1 MSEWD
6 REQREAY
13 LTLALVPG
21 IGAARLRA
29 LLQRFDL
36 PTGALAAPFEF
47 LCAVQGVSAAAAS
60 AIARADRRA
69 GRKALQT
76 LEQVGGSF
84 LLPHDPEFPDL
95 LRQIPEPPTYLFLQG
110 KAALLERPAVAIVG
124 SRDHSQ
130 YGAEVCRAIAR
141 AAAEAGLVVV
151 SGMARGLD
159 AVAHAGALDVNGAT
173 IGVLGNGL
181 GVIYP
186 AANRKLYEEV
196 SGQGLLLT
204 EFPPGERPGKGNF
217 PRRNRLISGLA
228 RVTVVVEAAKASG
241 ALQTVA
247 CAQEQGR
254 EVLAV
259 PGPITSIVSG
269 GTNGL
274 LRDGAGPLLELA
286 DLLDHYPELKRTE
299 SPTGSQPAS
308 EPLPL
313 ERRIL
318 NALQVEPLPAEQ
330 LVEVSG
336 APVTE
341 ALDVISALE
350 LRGKLRLGA
359 GGRYRLVVEGLF
371 R

>member
-13 LTLALVPG
+13 LSLALVPG
-21 IGAARLRA
+21 IGAARMGA
-29 LLQRFDL
+29 LLQRFEL
-36 PTGALAAPFEF
+36 PSGALTAPFE
-47 LCAVQGVSAAAAS
+47 LLRSVPDISPAAAT
-60 AIARADRRA
+60 AITLADRQA
-69 GRKALQT
+69 GGKALPA
-76 LEQVGGSF
+76 LEQSGGSF
-84 LLPHDPEFPDL
+84 LLPYDPGFPDRL
-95 LRQIPEPPTYLFLQG
+95 CDIPEPPTHLFVQG
-110 KAALLERPAVAIVG
+110 DLGLLERPAVAIVG

-130 YGAEVCRAIAR
+130 YGAEVCRAVAR

-159 AVAHAGALDVNGAT
+159 AVAHAGALDATGAT

-186 AANRKLYEEV
+186 AANRTLYEEV
-196 SGQGLLLT
+196 SRRGLLLT

-247 CAQEQGR
+247 CAQDQGR

-286 DLLDHYPELKRTE
+286 DLLQHYPELARRTVPSACRSE
-299 SPTGSQPAS
+299 S
-308 EPLPL
+308 EPVPL

-318 NALQVEPLPAEQ
+318 NALHIEPCPAEQ
-330 LVEVSG
+330 LVELSG
-336 APVTE
+336 APVEE
-341 ALDVISALE
+341 ALDALSALE
-350 LRGKLRLGA
+350 LRGKVRLGP
-359 GGRYRLVVEGLF
+359 GGRYRLVPSELF